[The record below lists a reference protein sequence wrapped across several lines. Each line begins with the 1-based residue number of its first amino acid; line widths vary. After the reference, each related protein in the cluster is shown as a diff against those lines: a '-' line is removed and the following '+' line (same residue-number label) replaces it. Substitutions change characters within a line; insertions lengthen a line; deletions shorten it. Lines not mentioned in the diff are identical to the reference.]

1 MFKKTPILYNEN
13 IKEKAIALQ
22 LLADKEAVLRASLN
36 TITKTKN
43 KKKIISNNLN
53 KSATKNTIVKRE
65 KFKKLANNR
74 LKNAI
79 KQIRLISNLSN
90 KNHYNYTQEE
100 IIYLKQ
106 ACNSVVKNNINK
118 FKK

>member
-90 KNHYNYTQEE
+90 KRNYIFANYE
-100 IIYLKQ
+100 IREMIDKI
-106 ACNSVVKNNINK
+106 SKEMKINIKK
-118 FKK
+118 FKS